1 MSYMDLRGQFICWSN
16 DIKPK
21 VINLEG
27 NQAREQKDHATHEDG
42 RHWVESLETGAFLYQ
57 PSARR
62 AKKEAELRGF
72 VSEGGEVHVKAG
84 GLRVTKQVYVTGL
97 CPNLNNWPIPFLY
110 EDGNFVFNFGRAF
123 VLGRSTSNK
132 SGYQKVTWTSL
143 WRSWWDRGQSKEVS
157 CGMRLVNIGHLVL
170 SNVSS
175 FLDQA
180 LEIY

>member
-72 VSEGGEVHVKAG
+72 VSEGGRSACESWR
-84 GLRVTKQVYVTGL
+84 LDL
-97 CPNLNNWPIPFLY
+97 PNKF
-110 EDGNFVFNFGRAF
+110 
-123 VLGRSTSNK
+123 
-132 SGYQKVTWTSL
+132 
-143 WRSWWDRGQSKEVS
+143 
-157 CGMRLVNIGHLVL
+157 M
-170 SNVSS
+170 
-175 FLDQA
+175 
-180 LEIY
+180 